1 MTTRLL
7 TCALLITLAS
17 SRLRASDRPNIVW
30 IVSEDNSA
38 AYLRLYDPHG
48 APTPRIEA
56 LAKDGI
62 VFDHAFS
69 NAPVCS
75 VARST
80 LISGSYAPRLFAQ
93 YHRRAVLV
101 PMPANLRMF
110 PAYLRSA
117 GYYTTNNSK
126 EDYNEIKT
134 ADVWDDS
141 SGRATYRHRQ
151 PGQPFF
157 HVQNFDST
165 HEGKLFF
172 TAAEM
177 AAEPTKTDPA
187 KVRVPAYLPDTPI
200 SRYSIAKYLDL
211 QMKMDAEVGAFID
224 QLAKDG
230 VLDDTIIFYYGDN
243 GGILPRSKGYAY
255 NSGLQIP
262 LVVHVPD
269 KWRHL
274 VTQAPGSRESA
285 FVNFYDFGPT
295 VLALAGLPTPAG
307 MDGKTFL
314 GPGVDAASLSDRD
327 TTYGYADRFDEKY
340 DLVRTI
346 RRGRYLYMRSYQPFN
361 VDALFNEYRYHQ
373 LAYREW
379 ARLYRARQ
387 LSPVQRQFFEPRA
400 PESLYDLSTD
410 PDEVHN
416 LAQDPAYTKI
426 TTELRTRLT
435 DWVKAMPDLS
445 FYPESMLANEAAQNP
460 TVFGTAHH
468 AEIARLVDLAD
479 LSLRPYSEATP
490 GITAALASANPW
502 ERYWGL
508 IVCSSFNQA
517 ARPFVATAQKLA
529 LHDPE
534 PLVRVRAAEF
544 LGLLHAGD
552 PVPVLTNALANS
564 TSAVG
569 SLLILNTITLLRDYH
584 GYTFDLPKKS
594 LGNAFSEL
602 ANRMDYLEHP

>member
-1 MTTRLL
+1 
-7 TCALLITLAS
+7 
-17 SRLRASDRPNIVW
+17 
-30 IVSEDNSA
+30 
-38 AYLRLYDPHG
+38 
-48 APTPRIEA
+48 
-56 LAKDGI
+56 
-62 VFDHAFS
+62 
-69 NAPVCS
+69 
-75 VARST
+75 
-80 LISGSYAPRLFAQ
+80 
-93 YHRRAVLV
+93 
-101 PMPANLRMF
+101 
-110 PAYLRSA
+110 
-117 GYYTTNNSK
+117 
-126 EDYNEIKT
+126 
-134 ADVWDDS
+134 
-141 SGRATYRHRQ
+141 
-151 PGQPFF
+151 
-157 HVQNFDST
+157 
-165 HEGKLFF
+165 
-172 TAAEM
+172 
-177 AAEPTKTDPA
+177 
-187 KVRVPAYLPDTPI
+187 
-200 SRYSIAKYLDL
+200 
-211 QMKMDAEVGAFID
+211 
-224 QLAKDG
+224 
-230 VLDDTIIFYYGDN
+230 
-243 GGILPRSKGYAY
+243 
-255 NSGLQIP
+255 
-262 LVVHVPD
+262 
-269 KWRHL
+269 
-274 VTQAPGSRESA
+274 
-285 FVNFYDFGPT
+285 
-295 VLALAGLPTPAG
+295 
-307 MDGKTFL
+307 
-314 GPGVDAASLSDRD
+314 
-327 TTYGYADRFDEKY
+327 
-340 DLVRTI
+340 
-346 RRGRYLYMRSYQPFN
+346 
-361 VDALFNEYRYHQ
+361 
-373 LAYREW
+373 
-379 ARLYRARQ
+379 
-387 LSPVQRQFFEPRA
+387 VQRQFFEPRA